1 MNKTIDLRSDTV
13 TKPTDEMRKVMS
25 VAPVG
30 DDVYK
35 DDPTVNE
42 LEKYAADIMGKQSAI
57 FVPSGTMGNQVC
69 IKTHTNPGEE
79 IILHRKSH
87 IFVYELGAPAIIS
100 GVLTKLLEG
109 EDGKIDIDELKSN
122 LQQGDMHHAK
132 TTLICMENTHNVC
145 GGTVV
150 SIEHMKKVYDIAKEN
165 NIGVHLD
172 GARIFNAAAALGV
185 SVKEISKYS
194 DSVMFCLSKGLGAPV
209 GSIIC
214 GDSDFIERAMRVRK
228 MLGGTMRQAGIIA
241 SAGLFALK
249 TMPDKLCLDHEKARF
264 FAEGLKGHKNINI
277 DFASVQTNMVNAD
290 LTDTAYDSYDLSRKL
305 KEKNILVN
313 GDKNI
318 SRVRFVFHRD
328 VDMKDTQIAVEA
340 IKEILN

>member
-1 MNKTIDLRSDTV
+1 MNRIIDLRSDTV

-42 LEKYAADIMGKQSAI
+42 LEKYAAYIMGKQSAI

-69 IKTHTNPGEE
+69 IKTHTNPGDE

-185 SVKEISKYS
+185 SAKEISKYS